1 MSDIFIMVRNQSN
14 NALTSIG
21 GIPFVTMLEQTGII
35 LGTETV
41 DLVYADAG
49 FDDLPQG
56 QYTVIVTHEKVTPQ
70 WVKQD
75 VVIQDIDDVVLLT
88 FIYCEP
94 ERILQGVKATTEK
107 RL

>member
-1 MSDIFIMVRNQSN
+1 MSDIFIMVRNQGN

-21 GIPFVTMLEQTGII
+21 GIPFVTMLEQTGKI

-49 FDDLPQG
+49 FDDLPNG
-56 QYTVIVTHEKVTPQ
+56 RYTVIVTHEKVKPQ
-70 WVKQD
+70 WVTHD
-75 VVIQDIDDVVLLT
+75 VTIQDIDDVVLLT

-94 ERILQGVKATTEK
+94 ERVFQGVKATTEK